1 MDYRELLIR
10 YMAQVRDSEGR
21 NFIHNIGNEG
31 TFLTREDKDELLKLE
46 AEAHKLLI
54 YKP

>member
-10 YMAQVRDSEGR
+10 YMAQVGDSEGR

-46 AEAHKLLI
+46 AKAHELLI
-54 YKP
+54 NKP